1 MSYIEF
7 FEFKD
12 HPFRITPDVEFYY
25 TSQTHLQA
33 YDSLVYFVG
42 SDEGFFTLIG
52 EPGTGKT
59 ITIRKFLNNLPEDVE
74 YAYILFPS
82 LKPEDMFKAVL
93 EDFGYQVDGNVSKNS
108 LFAGFRDFL
117 TEKNKQGKRI
127 LLIIDEA
134 QNLPVETLEELR
146 ILSNLETEKEKLIRF
161 VLAGQPELADKLEST
176 ELRQL
181 RQRISLISELNLLD
195 ASEVEKYVIFRLS
208 KAGFSGKYPDEK
220 FYKRLML
227 LTQGNPRLIN
237 LTMERALMSAFLSQS
252 KALVMT
258 DLSNAAESLKLERAV
273 TDKQRKNTIN
283 TALVAVI
290 ILLCIVSGGLLM
302 YKHTETL
309 NAEKAMQKLIEKNT
323 MLEQHAA
330 DIEQKAAAEP
340 EPEVKEIIKEIV
352 TETKAEESNVIKGYV
367 ITNNLNIRSTPET
380 DRDNILAKLGRGTPV
395 IVEKRED
402 SWLYIN
408 VADQLYG
415 WVYEDYIL
423 IPE

>member
-33 YDSLVYFVG
+33 YDSLEYFVG

-52 EPGTGKT
+52 DPGIGKT

-82 LKPEDMFKAVL
+82 LNPEDMFKAVL
-93 EDFGYQVDGNVSKNS
+93 EDFGYKTDVNVSKNS

-134 QNLPVETLEELR
+134 QNLPMETLEELR

-161 VLAGQPELADKLEST
+161 VLAGQPELAEKLESQ
-176 ELRQL
+176 EMRQL
-181 RQRISLISELNLLD
+181 RQRISLISELKLLNP
-195 ASEVEKYVIFRLS
+195 SEVENYVIFRLS

-220 FYKRLML
+220 FYKKLMS

-252 KALVMT
+252 KALAMK
-258 DLSNAAESLKLERAV
+258 DLSNAAESLKLEHAV
-273 TDKQRKNTIN
+273 TGKQQRNTIN
-283 TALVAVI
+283 MALVAVI
-290 ILLCIVSGGLLM
+290 VMLCILSGGLLT
-302 YKHTETL
+302 YKYTGTA
-309 NAEKAMQKLIEKNT
+309 NAEASMQKIAEKNT
-323 MLEQHAA
+323 TPEQ
-330 DIEQKAAAEP
+330 Q
-340 EPEVKEIIKEIV
+340 
-352 TETKAEESNVIKGYV
+352 TEKSAIKGYV
-367 ITNNLNIRSTPET
+367 ITNNLNIRSAPDTES
-380 DRDNILAKLGRGTPV
+380 DNILARLSKGTPV
-395 IVEKRED
+395 TVEKHED
-402 SWLYIN
+402 DWLYIN